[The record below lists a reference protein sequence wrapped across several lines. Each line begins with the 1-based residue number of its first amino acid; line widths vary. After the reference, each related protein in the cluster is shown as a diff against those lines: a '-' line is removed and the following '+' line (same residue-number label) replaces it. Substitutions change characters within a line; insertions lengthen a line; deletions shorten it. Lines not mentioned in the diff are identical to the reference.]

1 MRLKEEKI
9 TSRTYVVGQQ
19 ESIDAFLDAYVVGK
33 DLLKCLYEDYVR
45 CEKLSKNAI
54 EISSLCLEKDLEC
67 RVGALA
73 QHYPELLIVAAFIH
87 PSKTRIGGV
96 AYYRGARSASRDWL
110 PMLVPIVDDLSLGGY
125 LAVES
130 LLEEE
135 ATLHQIQICLDCLKS
150 ERPELE
156 LHIHSFSPFLEG
168 K

>member
-19 ESIDAFLDAYVVGK
+19 GSIAAFLDACGVGK
-33 DLLKCLYEDYVR
+33 EQLQCLSEDEVR
-45 CEKLSKNAI
+45 CEKLNGNVV
-54 EISSLCLEKDLEC
+54 EISSLCLETDLEC
-67 RVGALA
+67 CVGTLA
-73 QHYPELLIVAAFIH
+73 HCYPELLVVTAYIH
-87 PSKTRIGGV
+87 PSKTRVGGI
-96 AYYRGARSASRDWL
+96 ACYRGARSVGQDWL